1 MFLIAASTLQ
11 FIYRLVVIYSVV
23 LRIYILKSQL
33 NKIDKL
39 QMHQLQLQI
48 LKNEQG
54 ASKESQ
60 LGQLKEL
67 QQNQIHMQQFEGG
80 TKIEREQLI
89 KELEDGHA
97 KKQKELAEKIDDD
110 HRYVSHLF
118 KSMGSFWDT
127 YSILLDKSFMI

>member
-11 FIYRLVVIYSVV
+11 FIYRLVVIYSADF
-23 LRIYILKSQL
+23 RIYMLKSQL

-54 ASKESQ
+54 ANKESQ

-89 KELEDGHA
+89 QELEDGHA
-97 KKQKELAEKIDDD
+97 KKNKLVI
-110 HRYVSHLF
+110 
-118 KSMGSFWDT
+118 
-127 YSILLDKSFMI
+127 